1 MGLFGFGK
9 KKKPE
14 DPVSETQ
21 KEMMQEPTAAQPDG
35 SASDVSASDEDE
47 LEQLY
52 KMGLECQDDGND
64 AAAFQYL
71 KKAAEGGYVLAQ
83 FTLGTI
89 FERGSDAVYKDLQQA
104 VYWYG
109 LAAEQ
114 GDPGAQFNLG
124 YLFLQ
129 NPDRQEEGIA
139 WMEKAAQQGDEAA
152 QEYLT
157 SLASETKRKQ
167 KMSEQHGKNIAS
179 AKKLLGAKQLYLIHS
194 NTTNRPLILEEG
206 DYYVLIF
213 SDEGRA
219 REKCADLSAQGYSC
233 NPSRFLKKDFVAV
246 LGSFYLIGCNALR
259 FDTPN
264 EQFDVYLYD
273 LVKISRKNRSGV
285 KPVENPKLVR
295 SMLLLRQ
302 EAGKKVRSKEPD
314 ETALTRF
321 QSDISSK
328 LYQEKAELIM
338 PFILTDKDGAKIRT
352 PLLIRSDTEGAPVR
366 AVIFSGD
373 DTFTRFK
380 RNNAQIRRKV
390 ITAGDL
396 AQTELPE
403 GVNSFIVDPDSAK
416 LLIQIT
422 KKQK

>member
-1 MGLFGFGK
+1 MALFGFGK
-9 KKKPE
+9 KKKTE
-14 DPVSETQ
+14 DPISETQ
-21 KEMMQEPTAAQPDG
+21 KEMMQEPTAEKPDG
-35 SASDVSASDEDE
+35 SASGVSASDEDE

-52 KMGLECQDDGND
+52 RMGLESQDDGND

-71 KKAAEGGYVLAQ
+71 KKAAEGGHVLAQ

-89 FERGSDAVYKDLQQA
+89 FERGSDVVYQDIEQA

-124 YLFLQ
+124 YLFMQ
-129 NPDRQEEGIA
+129 SSDRQEEGA
-139 WMEKAAQQGDEAA
+139 SWMKKAAEQGDEAA
-152 QEYLT
+152 QEYLA
-157 SLASETKRKQ
+157 SLTSETERKQ
-167 KMSEQHGKNIAS
+167 KMRELRGQNIAS
-179 AKKLLGAKQLYLIHS
+179 AKKLLGAKQLYLIYS
-194 NTTNRPLILEEG
+194 TITNRPFILEEG

-219 REKCADLSAQGYSC
+219 REKCADLSAQGYRC
-233 NPSRFLKKDFVAV
+233 NPSRFLKKDFIAI
-246 LGSFYLIGCNALR
+246 LGSFYLSGCNALR
-259 FDTPN
+259 FDKPD

-273 LVKISRKNRSGV
+273 LVKINRKNHNSV

-302 EAGKKVRSKEPD
+302 EAGKTVLSKEPD
-314 ETALTRF
+314 QTALTRF
-321 QSDISSK
+321 QSDISSI

-338 PFILTDKDGAKIRT
+338 PYILTDKDGEKVRT
-352 PLLIRSDTEGAPVR
+352 PLLIRSDAEGAPVR

-373 DTFTRFK
+373 DIFTRFK
-380 RNNAQIRRKV
+380 RNNVQIRRKV
-390 ITAGDL
+390 ITAGEL
-396 AQTELPE
+396 AQVELPE
-403 GVNSFIVDPDSAK
+403 GVGSFIVDPDSAK

>member
-1 MGLFGFGK
+1 MALFGFGK
-9 KKKPE
+9 KKKTA
-14 DPVSETQ
+14 DPVSEMQ
-21 KEMMQEPTAAQPDG
+21 KEMMQEPTAEKPDG
-35 SASDVSASDEDE
+35 SASGVSTSDEEE

-52 KMGLECQDDGND
+52 IMGLESQDDGND
-64 AAAFQYL
+64 AAAYQYL
-71 KKAAEGGYVLAQ
+71 KKAAEGGHVLAQ

-89 FERGSDAVYKDLQQA
+89 FERGSDAVYQDLQQA
-104 VYWYG
+104 QYWYG

-124 YLFLQ
+124 YLFMQ
-129 NPDRQEEGIA
+129 SSDRQEEGA
-139 WMEKAAQQGDEAA
+139 SWMKKAAEQGDEAA

-157 SLASETKRKQ
+157 SLASEKERKQ

-194 NTTNRPLILEEG
+194 TVTNRPFILEEG

-213 SDEGRA
+213 SEEGRA
-219 REKCADLSAQGYSC
+219 REKCADLSAQGYRC
-233 NPSRFLKKDFVAV
+233 NPSRFLKKDFIAI
-246 LGSFYLIGCNALR
+246 LGSFYLSGCNALR
-259 FDTPN
+259 FDKPD

-273 LVKISRKNRSGV
+273 LVKINRKNHSSV

-302 EAGKKVRSKEPD
+302 EAGKKALGKEPD

-328 LYQEKAELIM
+328 LYQEKAELIF
-338 PFILTDKDGAKIRT
+338 PFILADKDGGKIRT
-352 PLLIRSDTEGAPVR
+352 PLLVRSDTEGAPVR

-373 DTFTRFK
+373 DTFSIFK
-380 RNNAQIRRKV
+380 RNNMQIRRKV
-390 ITAGDL
+390 ITAGEL
-396 AQTELPE
+396 AQVELPE
-403 GVNSFIVDPDSAK
+403 GVNSFIMDPDSAK
-416 LLIQIT
+416 LLIQIK

>member
-21 KEMMQEPTAAQPDG
+21 KEMMQEPTAVQPDG
-35 SASDVSASDEDE
+35 SASDVSALDEDE

-64 AAAFQYL
+64 TAAFQYL
-71 KKAAEGGYVLAQ
+71 KKAAEGGHVLAQ

-89 FERGSDAVYKDLQQA
+89 FERGSDAVYQDLQQA
-104 VYWYG
+104 QYWYG

-129 NPDRQEEGIA
+129 TPDRHEEGIA
-139 WMEKAAQQGDEAA
+139 WMEKAAGQGDEAA

-157 SLASETKRKQ
+157 SLASETERKQ
-167 KMSEQHGKNIAS
+167 KMSQQHEKNIAS

-194 NTTNRPLILEEG
+194 NTTNRPFILEEG

-213 SDEGRA
+213 SDEQRA
-219 REKCADLSAQGYSC
+219 REKCADLNAQGYSC
-233 NPSRFLKKDFVAV
+233 NPSIFLKKDFAAV
-246 LGSFYLIGCNALR
+246 LGSFFRSGCNAVR
-259 FDTPN
+259 FDIPE

-273 LVKISRKNRSGV
+273 LVKVSRKNHSSM

-302 EAGKKVRSKEPD
+302 EAGKKARGKEPD
-314 ETALTRF
+314 ETALARF

-328 LYQEKAELIM
+328 LYQEKAELIF
-338 PFILTDKDGAKIRT
+338 PFILADKDGEKIRT
-352 PLLIRSDTEGAPVR
+352 PLLVRSDAENAPVR
-366 AVIFSGD
+366 AVLFSGD

-380 RNNAQIRRKV
+380 RNNPQIRRKV
-390 ITAGDL
+390 ITAGEL
-396 AQTELPE
+396 AQTGLPE
-403 GVNSFIVDPDSAK
+403 GVSSFILDPDSAK

-422 KKQK
+422 KKQN

>member
-35 SASDVSASDEDE
+35 SASDVSASDKDE

-52 KMGLECQDDGND
+52 NMGLECQDDGND

-71 KKAAEGGYVLAQ
+71 KKAAEGGHVLAQ

-89 FERGSDAVYKDLQQA
+89 FERGSDAVYQDVQQA

-129 NPDRQEEGIA
+129 TPDRQEEGVA
-139 WMEKAAQQGDEAA
+139 WMEKAAGQGDEAA
-152 QEYLT
+152 QEYLA
-157 SLASETKRKQ
+157 SLASETERKQ
-167 KMSEQHGKNIAS
+167 KMSGQHGKNVAS
-179 AKKLLGAKQLYLIHS
+179 AKKLLGAKQLFLIHS
-194 NTTNRPLILEEG
+194 TVTNRPFILEEG

-213 SDEGRA
+213 SDEERA
-219 REKCADLSAQGYSC
+219 REKCAELSAQGYRC
-233 NPSRFLKKDFVAV
+233 IPSRFLKKDFVAV

-259 FDTPN
+259 FDIPD

-273 LVKISRKNRSGV
+273 LVKINRKNHNGV
-285 KPVENPKLVR
+285 KPVENSKLVR

-302 EAGKKVRSKEPD
+302 DAGKKALGKEPD

-328 LYQEKAELIM
+328 LYQEKAELIF
-338 PFILTDKDGAKIRT
+338 PFILADKDGEKIRT
-352 PLLIRSDTEGAPVR
+352 PLLVRSDAENAPVR
-366 AVIFSGD
+366 AVLFSGD

-380 RNNAQIRRKV
+380 RNNPQIRRKV
-390 ITAGDL
+390 ITAGEL
-396 AQTELPE
+396 AQTGLPE
-403 GVNSFIVDPDSAK
+403 GVSSFILDPDSAK

-422 KKQK
+422 KKQN